1 MSESVTVLTER
12 GAERVF
18 VACVHPVLAGN
29 ARTKLAR
36 AGVEAV
42 YATDTIERAASEV
55 SVAPAI
61 ADVL

>member
-1 MSESVTVLTER
+1 L
-12 GAERVF
+12 AE
-18 VACVHPVLAGN
+18 N

-42 YATDTIERAASEV
+42 YATDTIERAESEV

-61 ADVL
+61 ADAL